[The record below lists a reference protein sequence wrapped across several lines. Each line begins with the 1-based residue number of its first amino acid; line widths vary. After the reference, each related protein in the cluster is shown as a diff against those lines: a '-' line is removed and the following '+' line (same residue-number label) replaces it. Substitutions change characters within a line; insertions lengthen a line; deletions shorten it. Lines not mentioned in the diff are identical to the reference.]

1 MVKMERKVKNKR
13 IRMLT
18 KMVGALVIVMEVKMI
33 VRRLMVIVVVME

>member
-18 KMVGALVIVMEVKMI
+18 KMVEALVIVMEVKMI